1 MENPSPAEPTGST
14 SPVVQNVPTVPN
26 WSYDDYDLCCQLQI
40 GTVFFEVP
48 RCRLYANEAPQS
60 QIIALLR
67 RMKRGKNTS
76 WLTLD
81 DGDVGLISCQVQQNM
96 LAINFEGLNDY
107 RHGCDLLVSSDAAQ
121 RLLDDLIRGIGDIYA

>member
-1 MENPSPAEPTGST
+1 M
-14 SPVVQNVPTVPN
+14 
-26 WSYDDYDLCCQLQI
+26 
-40 GTVFFEVP
+40 
-48 RCRLYANEAPQS
+48 
-60 QIIALLR
+60 LR
-67 RMKRGKNTS
+67 RMKRGQNTS

-96 LAINFEGLNDY
+96 LAINFEGSNDY